1 RKVRGAAGGGEA
13 IALLADRALDPRAT
27 AVLTAS
33 DEPPPIVPVS
43 RSSLIVERG
52 GYRIEAESPGTSLL
66 VLPVEY
72 SHCLHADL
80 TTTAANPPRLLR
92 ANLTMVAI
100 LFGGH
105 VEGTLKLS
113 YGPLSSRCRIEDWR
127 DANAL
132 RLGEAREWP
141 TMR

>member
-1 RKVRGAAGGGEA
+1 CWLMNGGEPGRSAISAARNLVTGVSAGGQM
-13 IALLADRALDPRAT
+13 
-27 AVLTAS
+27 
-33 DEPPPIVPVS
+33 
-43 RSSLIVERG
+43 IVERG

-105 VEGTLKLS
+105 VEGTFKLR